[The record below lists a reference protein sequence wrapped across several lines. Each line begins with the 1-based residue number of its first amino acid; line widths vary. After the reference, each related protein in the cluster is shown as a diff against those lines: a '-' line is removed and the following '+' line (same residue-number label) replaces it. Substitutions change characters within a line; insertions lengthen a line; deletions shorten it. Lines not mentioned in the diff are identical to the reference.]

1 MQMFEQKLQS
11 VMYMPNMFPNFRRKV
26 WEQRKSL
33 LQIVNF
39 VYSIFVK
46 CKTLKGQYQVTRTAK
61 RFFVVVT
68 FEAKK
73 YSRKELGEITIK
85 KFRFVFVT
93 LSL

>member
-1 MQMFEQKLQS
+1 M
-11 VMYMPNMFPNFRRKV
+11 
-26 WEQRKSL
+26 
-33 LQIVNF
+33 
-39 VYSIFVK
+39 
-46 CKTLKGQYQVTRTAK
+46 RTDK